1 MNVVFNSNGAG
12 PGQPTEAL
20 YINGVLAP
28 QQPGDTQANPFPVG
42 HQLGNLHDVNNWL
55 GRSNWTVDQ
64 NFAGSFNEFRIYNH
78 AMTPAEVAS
87 SDVLCGDISCGLS
100 AVVSL
105 TVNTVTGQVTMKNL
119 LNFALTFDSYQLT
132 STGGALST
140 AGWTSIDGDTAP
152 GTGWDKSGGSDSN
165 QLTELYLPTAGYTM
179 PANGEISIGNAFN
192 PAVFGTGYNGDVTFR
207 FGLSNGAFVDGTVIY
222 VGVPGD
228 FNADGVVDAADY
240 TVWRDHLGRR
250 HSRSRTKEA
259 FLPASSMQPTIS
271 FGNRASA
278 CQDLVQSAP
287 CRGAYPSRA
296 KLSFCSRP
304 LLASPVFNCGSAIG
318 RMLWLSSRR
327 FRNGNFSKQ
336 RLDSR

>member
-1 MNVVFNSNGAG
+1 LNQQYHVNVVFNSNGAG

-64 NFAGSFNEFRIYNH
+64 NFAGSFSEFRIYNH

-87 SDVLCGDISCGLS
+87 SDILCGDISCGLS

-119 LNFALTFDSYQLT
+119 LNFALTFDNYQLT
-132 STGGALST
+132 STGGALSI

-165 QLTELYLPTAGYTM
+165 QLTELYLPTVGYTL
-179 PANGEISIGNAFN
+179 PVNGEISIGNAFN
-192 PAVFGTGYNGDVTFR
+192 PAVFGTGYNGDVMFR

-228 FNADGVVDAADY
+228 YDADGVVDAADY
-240 TVWRDHLGRR
+240 TV
-250 HSRSRTKEA
+250 
-259 FLPASSMQPTIS
+259 
-271 FGNRASA
+271 
-278 CQDLVQSAP
+278 
-287 CRGAYPSRA
+287 
-296 KLSFCSRP
+296 
-304 LLASPVFNCGSAIG
+304 
-318 RMLWLSSRR
+318 
-327 FRNGNFSKQ
+327 
-336 RLDSR
+336 